1 MLMAKNNTMLSEEVK
16 TAYDDFY
23 IDNDVAWRMLGAKF
37 KAKNIV
43 EVCHQIKPKKVLEVG
58 AGDGSILH
66 YFNKWD
72 FGEELYALEIAQ
84 SGVDLIKNR
93 NLGRLKDAQTFDGYK
108 IPYPDD
114 SFDLIV
120 LAHVLEHV
128 EHERI
133 LIRELKRVAKYIVIE
148 VPKDYRFGVDNR
160 MKHFLDY
167 GHINMYTP
175 TFLRFLLKSEGLA
188 IVADKVSLT
197 TPEVNYFNEF
207 VNKKS
212 TQMIPKK
219 IKIVLEY
226 YIKNILGSIL
236 GKKKQEQ
243 FANAYTILTKKS
255 DQNLHIF

>member
-1 MLMAKNNTMLSEEVK
+1 MANNTNMLSEEVK

-23 IDNDVAWRMLGAKF
+23 THSDTAWRMLGAKF
-37 KAKNIV
+37 KAKNILD
-43 EVCHQIKPKKVLEVG
+43 VCVSIKPKKVLEVG

-66 YFNKWD
+66 YLNDWN

-84 SGVDLIKNR
+84 SGVDLITHR
-93 NLGRLKDAQTFDGYK
+93 NLNRLKEAQTFDGYK
-108 IPYPDD
+108 IPYEDD
-114 SFDLIV
+114 SFDLVI

-128 EHERI
+128 EHERV
-133 LIRELKRVAKYIVIE
+133 LIRELKRVAKHIVIE

-175 TFLRFLLKSEGLA
+175 TSLRFLLKSEGLEV
-188 IVADKVSLT
+188 VADKVSMT
-197 TPEVNYFNEF
+197 EPEVNYFNEF

-212 TQMIPKK
+212 SKSVVKK
-219 IKIVLEY
+219 LRITLEY
-226 YIKNILGSIL
+226 HVKKSLGAIL

-243 FANAYTILTKKS
+243 FANAYTVLTKKS
-255 DQNLHIF
+255 DQSLHIF

>member
-1 MLMAKNNTMLSEEVK
+1 MATDNTMLSNEVK
-16 TAYDDFY
+16 SAYDAFY
-23 IDNDVAWRMLGAKF
+23 TNNDVAWRMLGAKF
-37 KAKNIV
+37 KAKNII
-43 EVCHQIKPKKVLEVG
+43 EVCKSIAPKKVLEVG

-66 YFNKWD
+66 YLNENN

-84 SGVDLIKNR
+84 SGVDHIKKR
-93 NLGRLKDAQTFDGYK
+93 NLARLKEVQTFDGYK

-114 SFDLIV
+114 SFDLII

-133 LIRELKRVAKYIVIE
+133 LIRELKRVAKHIIIE
-148 VPKDYRFGVDNR
+148 VPKDYRFGVDDR

-175 TFLRFLLKSEGLA
+175 TLLRFLLKSEGLF
-188 IVADKVSLT
+188 IIADKVSMT

-207 VNKKS
+207 INKKS
-212 TQMIPKK
+212 PKSV
-219 IKIVLEY
+219 IKRVRINLEY
-226 YIKNILGSIL
+226 QTKLILGSIL

-243 FANAYTILTKKS
+243 FANAYTVLTEKS

>member
-1 MLMAKNNTMLSEEVK
+1 MNNEMLSEEVK

-23 IDNDVAWRMLGAKF
+23 NTNDVAWRMLGAKY
-37 KAKNIV
+37 KAQNIV
-43 EVCHQIKPKKVLEVG
+43 DVCKSIAPKKVLEVG

-66 YFNKWD
+66 YLNDWK

-84 SGVDLIKNR
+84 SGVDKINERKLS
-93 NLGRLKDAQTFDGYK
+93 NLKQTQTFDGYK
-108 IPYPDD
+108 IPYADD
-114 SFDLIV
+114 SFDLII

-128 EHERI
+128 EHERM

-148 VPKDYRFGVDNR
+148 VPKDYRFGVDKR

-175 TFLRFLLKSEGLA
+175 TSLRFLLKSEGLDL
-188 IVADKVSLT
+188 VADKVSMT
-197 TPEVNYFNEF
+197 KPEVNYFNEF

-212 TQMIPKK
+212 PQSLTKK
-219 IKIVLEY
+219 LKIGLEY
-226 YIKNILGSIL
+226 FIKKNLGSIF